1 MSDQQLHFFNITRPR
16 DCIAHVEINR
26 PQKLNA
32 FVEPLYSTNSQ
43 RTPLYVP
50 SFYPE
55 PAKKLLTG
63 LDLQAASQEGS
74 IFNPTPQDIQDV
86 GWHSFA
92 VRKWLLKVQEC
103 ISSIEACEKP
113 VICVLHGAAYGLAID
128 IATCADIRICTA
140 DAALSVKEVD
150 VGLASDAGTLTRLPR
165 IVGSDSWVKEVCLT
179 ARVFGAEEARRVG
192 FVSDIGSCKIDA
204 VEKAIS
210 LAETVASKSPIAVQG
225 TKNFLDWCRNHDV
238 PSEWCS
244 SQDPGP
250 GEGNGIV
257 SE

>member
-1 MSDQQLHFFNITRPR
+1 MSDLQLHFFNITRPR

-32 FVEPLYSTNSQ
+32 FVEPMWHEMKVVFDQLSED
-43 RTPLYVP
+43 P
-50 SFYPE
+50 SVRAIILSGAGEKAFS
-55 PAKKLLTG
+55 TG
-63 LDLQAASQEGS
+63 LDLEAASQEGS

-92 VRKWLLKVQEC
+92 MVV
-103 ISSIEACEKP
+103 A

-150 VGLASDAGTLTRLPR
+150 IGLASDAGTLARLPK

-204 VEKAIS
+204 MERAIS

-238 PSEWCS
+238 PS
-244 SQDPGP
+244 
-250 GEGNGIV
+250 GE
-257 SE
+257 